1 MAARNPRLG
10 EGPQGGRSGQVELQE
25 IPGRLSDS
33 CPLGIFQPAEEGEV
47 WSGMSDSREF
57 DGLVKNTDG
66 VDGIAE
72 IFERQE

>member
-1 MAARNPRLG
+1 
-10 EGPQGGRSGQVELQE
+10 LQE

-33 CPLGIFQPAEEGEV
+33 CPLGIVQLAEEGEV
-47 WSGMSDSREF
+47 GSGMSDSREF